1 MCRDVAGRASTIS
14 AIRLLSPL
22 FFSLV
27 PRVFPF
33 FPARERTSRNVPHTL
48 AKPKAV
54 TYYPSSMDIN
64 LPGFIPALL
73 PVALSPGA
81 SFTLAMNGA
90 LADGRQGL
98 LRTLLGTAL
107 GIYTHALL
115 IGLGVTAVLAASPA
129 AFGVLKIA
137 GNLYLLW
144 LGIQLIRSGVSAR
157 RLALNNGRGSV
168 TLKSAWLLNVL
179 NPKAIMFYLTVVSQ
193 FAGRHGELGNYLLLA
208 SVHIAVMSVWLIAV
222 SYALVFSARKADP
235 LTLKKYINIGGGMLL
250 VFFSLFSLIY

>member
-1 MCRDVAGRASTIS
+1 
-14 AIRLLSPL
+14 
-22 FFSLV
+22 
-27 PRVFPF
+27 
-33 FPARERTSRNVPHTL
+33 
-48 AKPKAV
+48 
-54 TYYPSSMDIN
+54 MDIN

-115 IGLGVTAVLAASPA
+115 IGLGVTAVLVASPA
-129 AFGVLKIA
+129 AFGVLSIV
-137 GNLYLLW
+137 GSLYLLW
-144 LGIQLIRSGVSAR
+144 LGISLIRSGVAAR
-157 RLALNNGRGSV
+157 RLALNSGGTRV

-193 FAGRHGELGNYLLLA
+193 FAGQHGDIGNYLLLA
-208 SVHIAVMSVWLIAV
+208 SVHIAVMCTWLIAV

-235 LTLKKYINIGGGMLL
+235 LTLKKYINIGGGTLL
-250 VFFSLFSLIY
+250 VLFSLSSLFHHC